1 MGMQVSSFSAGNLLF
16 HLKEQCLLVL
26 KKFIMAGCAI
36 CDGPSAEDAG
46 KTFMSTQKRNWHCG
60 GHPSA
65 CTGMH
70 LRFGHAPATKET
82 QALVCY
88 LLYHW
93 N

>member
-1 MGMQVSSFSAGNLLF
+1 VLGY
-16 HLKEQCLLVL
+16 VL

-46 KTFMSTQKRNWHCG
+46 KTFMSTQKRNWHCSR
-60 GHPSA
+60 HPTA